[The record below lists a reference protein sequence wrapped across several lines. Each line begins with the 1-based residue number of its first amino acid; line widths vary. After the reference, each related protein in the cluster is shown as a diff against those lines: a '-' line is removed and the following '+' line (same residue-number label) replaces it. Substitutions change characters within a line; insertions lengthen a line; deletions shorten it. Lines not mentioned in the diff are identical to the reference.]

1 MSRPPPGSNRTDTL
15 YPYTTLFRSP
25 AVVGGRALLRPAD
38 RPKGAVMSRPPCHY
52 CDGTGWNDEAVRV
65 DVDDYRG
72 AECEWC
78 EGTGE
83 AMHSANTN
91 TARPPRDALAS
102 LRFSRT
108 PGTATLRRIRQPGL
122 AKTDTG
128 FAP

>member
-1 MSRPPPGSNRTDTL
+1 
-15 YPYTTLFRSP
+15 
-25 AVVGGRALLRPAD
+25 
-38 RPKGAVMSRPPCHY
+38 MSRPPCHY

-102 LRFSRT
+102 LRFSRKH
-108 PGTATLRRIRQPGL
+108 GKATLRRIRQQGL
-122 AKTDTG
+122 AKTDNG
-128 FAP
+128 FDPYLNVKRHAIGDRRPLAQLRMIEAAIGCDVTCRAAVATWRNAA